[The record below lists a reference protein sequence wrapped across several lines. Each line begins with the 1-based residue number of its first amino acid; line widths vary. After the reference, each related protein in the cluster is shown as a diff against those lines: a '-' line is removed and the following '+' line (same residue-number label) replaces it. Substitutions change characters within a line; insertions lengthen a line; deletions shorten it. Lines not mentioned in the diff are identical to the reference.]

1 MVCGGGASWAG
12 AIPSHLGLRDPI
24 FVSPCLRGG
33 GWLPMF
39 VYITAFLCPRA
50 PGRLHHSSWLGAGTG
65 AESPVRW
72 GGEAPA
78 QGSGLT
84 PMRLYPEGSGTLAFW
99 RAWPEPC

>member
-39 VYITAFLCPRA
+39 VYIARLASLLSCALGLCGVCVILPGWVLALEQRA
-50 PGRLHHSSWLGAGTG
+50 
-65 AESPVRW
+65 
-72 GGEAPA
+72 
-78 QGSGLT
+78 Q
-84 PMRLYPEGSGTLAFW
+84 
-99 RAWPEPC
+99 